1 MKLLRLLPLW
11 LLLLCVPGELLSMPA
26 QPAEVGSVWLLDL
39 KGVLGPATVD
49 YLNRGIQTAADAEAA
64 AVVIRIDTPG
74 GLDLSM
80 RDLVRTILGSSIP
93 VIGYVTPGGAR
104 AASAGTYVLYACHVA
119 AMSPATNLGAA
130 TPVQIGAP
138 SLAPPDKAPDSSGAE
153 PSEDTEPS
161 EDAEPSEDVDAGTDK
176 KPRQAPLPGT
186 AMERKIINDAVAYL
200 RGLAELRGRN
210 ADWAERAVREG
221 VSLPSSQALEQRVI
235 DLIASDISDLLTQ
248 LDGRDVLVNGRNVRL
263 NLAEAPLIELAP
275 DWRSK
280 FLAVITSPTVAY
292 VLLLLGIY
300 GLIFEFSNPGMAL
313 PGIVGAICILLALY
327 AFQVLPVSYAGLG
340 LMLLG
345 IALMVAEAF
354 APSFGVLG
362 LGGLIA
368 FIVGSVML
376 MDTRLPAFQIA
387 LPVILALAAS
397 SAALLILLF
406 GMVIRARRQTVVSGT
421 APLIDAI
428 GVVELVRGDE
438 PRIRIHG
445 ELWQA
450 DCSEPLQHGDRVRV
464 SGIRGLRLTVTK
476 MRDTP

>member
-1 MKLLRLLPLW
+1 MKSLRFLPLW
-11 LLLLCVPGELLSMPA
+11 LLLLCVPGALLSTPA
-26 QPAEVGSVWLLDL
+26 KPPDAGSVWLLEL

-49 YLNRGIQTAADAEAA
+49 YLGRGIQSAADAKAA
-64 AVVIRIDTPG
+64 AVIIRIDTPG

-80 RDLVRTILGSSIP
+80 RDLVQDILGAP
-93 VIGYVTPGGAR
+93 VAVIGFVAPGGAR

-138 SLAPPDKAPDSSGAE
+138 SLTPPDKAPDSSG
-153 PSEDTEPS
+153 TEPDS
-161 EDAEPSEDVDAGTDK
+161 DTSKQRP
-176 KPRQAPLPGT
+176 QAPVAGT

-221 VSLPSSQALEQRVI
+221 VSLPSSQALEQGVI
-235 DLIASDISDLLTQ
+235 DLIATDIADLLTR
-248 LDGRDVLVNGRNVRL
+248 LEGRELLVDGRSLPL
-263 NLAEAPLIELAP
+263 NLTGAALIEHLP
-275 DWRSK
+275 DWRSQ
-280 FLAVITSPTVAY
+280 FLAVITNPSVAY

-300 GLIFEFSNPGMAL
+300 GLIFEFSSPGMAL

-327 AFQVLPVSYAGLG
+327 AFQLLPISYAGLG
-340 LMLLG
+340 LLILG
-345 IALMVAEAF
+345 IALMTAEAF

-368 FIVGSVML
+368 FTVGSIIL

-406 GMVIRARRQTVVSGT
+406 GMVLRARRQTVVSGT

-428 GVVELVRGDE
+428 GVVELVHTGQ
-438 PRIRIHG
+438 PRIRIGG

-450 DCSEPLQHGDRVRV
+450 DCTEPLQPGDRVRV
-464 SGIRGLRLTVTK
+464 SGIQGLRLSVTK